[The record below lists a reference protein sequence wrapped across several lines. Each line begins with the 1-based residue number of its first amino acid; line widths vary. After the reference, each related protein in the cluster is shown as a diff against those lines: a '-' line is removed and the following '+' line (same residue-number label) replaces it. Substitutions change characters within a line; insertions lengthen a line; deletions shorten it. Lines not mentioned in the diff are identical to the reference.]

1 MAQKKYQKWVP
12 EYAIENFKD
21 DLVLALER
29 ERKLTE
35 PLSEEFVNAGM
46 EYQRARAKCSE
57 IAALKLDSIRKLAIL
72 LVTDD
77 NDVQVFWKML
87 NTNHEWRGS
96 KRREPFPHARFFL
109 TIATRWAMGPLD
121 GERMTQGKQKAWIN
135 KVEKASRALSRLIKN
150 TYLDNY
156 LIEYGPALENAMFL
170 PLSAT
175 LEQFGDRAQRFIPKP
190 ATIKRGD
197 ADMRRAYFAREL
209 SNYVMQHFRNPC
221 RKIVLSI
228 VNLVFSKMSDQGM
241 SLRQLQKL
249 APQKAIATTKSK
261 RLNTKGG
268 VTLNRIMS

>member
-12 EYAIENFKD
+12 DYAIDNFKN

-35 PLSEEFVNAGM
+35 PLSKEFVNAGM
-46 EYQRARAKCSE
+46 EYQCARTKCAE
-57 IAALKLDSIRKLAIL
+57 IAALKLDSIRKLETL

-77 NDVQVFWKML
+77 NDVQGFWKML
-87 NTNHEWRGS
+87 NANHEWRGS
-96 KRREPFPHARFFL
+96 KRLEPFPHASFFL
-109 TIATRWAMGPLD
+109 TIAIRWVMGPIG
-121 GERMTQGKQKAWIN
+121 GERLTPTKQEAWIN
-135 KVEKASRALSRLIKN
+135 KVEKASRALSKLVKN

-156 LIEYGPALENAMFL
+156 LIEYGPVLENAMFL

-190 ATIKRGD
+190 ATTKRGD

-209 SNYVMQHFRNPC
+209 SNYVMQHFGNPC

-228 VNLVFSKMSDQGM
+228 VNLVFSKTSDQEM

-249 APQKAIATTKSK
+249 APQKAIAITKSK

-268 VTLNRIMS
+268 MTLNRIVC